1 MFVWVKSLH
10 SFHIPIVYYLVM
22 PPNREQ
28 AISWTVITHVHK
40 EHSVDWYWSVGII
53 AVVAAGVSIW
63 LGNLLFAIVILVGI
77 GSLGALFMRGPR
89 EHSVRID
96 SRGVSVD
103 GTLYP
108 FRAIESFWVER
119 NLDYPR
125 LYLTTRGIVSPHM
138 MLPLDNAAQAEQV
151 RSYLKRVVE
160 EKEQDP
166 HFGEHLAEM
175 FGL

>member
-1 MFVWVKSLH
+1 
-10 SFHIPIVYYLVM
+10 M
-22 PPNREQ
+22 PPGRDQ

-53 AVVAAGVSIW
+53 AVVGAAISIW
-63 LGNLLFAIVILVGI
+63 LGNLLFAIVILVGV
-77 GSLGALFMRGPR
+77 GSLGTLFLRGPR
-89 EHSVRID
+89 EHAVRID
-96 SRGVSVD
+96 SRGISVD

-119 NLDYPR
+119 NTDYPR

-138 MLPLDNAAQAEQV
+138 MLPLDNHAQAEQV

-166 HFGEHLAEM
+166 HMGEHLAEM

>member
-1 MFVWVKSLH
+1 
-10 SFHIPIVYYLVM
+10 M
-22 PPNREQ
+22 PPGREQ
-28 AISWTVITHVHK
+28 FISWTVITHVHK

-63 LGNLLFAIVILVGI
+63 LGNLLFAIIILVAV
-77 GSLGALFMRGPR
+77 GSLGALFLRGPR

-96 SRGVSVD
+96 NRGISID

-108 FRAIESFWVER
+108 YRSIDTFWVER
-119 NLDYPR
+119 DPEYPR
-125 LYLTTRGIVSPHM
+125 LYLMTHAVVSPHV
-138 MLPLDNAAQAEQV
+138 MLPLESAAQAEQV
-151 RSYLKRVVE
+151 RSYLKRVVT

-166 HFGEHLAEM
+166 HFGEHLANM